1 MQLYRSKRFYF
12 SFSQRHQTQLVCLVR
27 FVSCPRTVVRA
38 QARRVYLSG
47 YMGVQ
52 VSRRTRM
59 QMGSQ
64 LIQGRNN
71 DNPFSFFADDPTYL
85 SFPTIQFIAHD
96 SGKIQDKNFSFPLL
110 LLWMWYSRFAFEMF
124 AIEWSTSRT
133 ENFELLSIVVQVI
146 LVSSTGSRSM
156 HWQNYVPATVRL
168 YREIFTHV
176 NTYTCPVRYEFLQCT
191 DASYS
196 LSYSTGGRRR
206 APFSTSSALERLVD
220 FSWIFT
226 YYPTFRI

>member
-1 MQLYRSKRFYF
+1 MQLYRSKRFCF

-110 LLWMWYSRFAFEMF
+110 LWMWYSRFAFEMF
-124 AIEWSTSRT
+124 AIEWSTSRISNCYRSLLKLFWCQVRDQDRCIDKITSLQLFACT
-133 ENFELLSIVVQVI
+133 E
-146 LVSSTGSRSM
+146 
-156 HWQNYVPATVRL
+156 
-168 YREIFTHV
+168 
-176 NTYTCPVRYEFLQCT
+176 RYLHT
-191 DASYS
+191 
-196 LSYSTGGRRR
+196 
-206 APFSTSSALERLVD
+206 
-220 FSWIFT
+220 
-226 YYPTFRI
+226 